1 MVTRRTPPR
10 WVAVNRLG
18 EKGRW
23 NLDELKPE
31 FEELI
36 LDEAPIEISGLMMR
50 KLSVTESRKS
60 SHCLGTLSRRNH
72 RTVSANVR

>member
-1 MVTRRTPPR
+1 M
-10 WVAVNRLG
+10 AVNRLG

-36 LDEAPIEISGLMMR
+36 LDEAPIEISGLAFDEIDQI
-50 KLSVTESRKS
+50 T
-60 SHCLGTLSRRNH
+60 LGEEAP
-72 RTVSANVR
+72 ANETGPLARAARATATARAGDLFQIAL